1 MSALQRFENRKT
13 INAFFRQL
21 QQPLIHAL
29 IENDWPYW
37 LMSEQLPVEPR
48 LFDLPNHV
56 TYEDKTTYH
65 KNNKL
70 SEEGKAFEN
79 WCQKFSREC
88 SRVTFKP
95 APDGMAYP
103 MLISVRNANT
113 LREAR
118 GSSKGNRKYIHH
130 GIKSLLHFMEAN
142 PSVKAE
148 ETIILTPYLKQCSLW
163 MEALQQ
169 HEKLM
174 GIRVDT
180 PESMQGWEGLYCWW
194 DMVVCVERTRGVLV
208 AGRHERTLRVDDTT
222 SKGSRSHQ

>member
-1 MSALQRFENRKT
+1 
-13 INAFFRQL
+13 
-21 QQPLIHAL
+21 
-29 IENDWPYW
+29 
-37 LMSEQLPVEPR
+37 
-48 LFDLPNHV
+48 
-56 TYEDKTTYH
+56 
-65 KNNKL
+65 
-70 SEEGKAFEN
+70 
-79 WCQKFSREC
+79 
-88 SRVTFKP
+88 
-95 APDGMAYP
+95 
-103 MLISVRNANT
+103 
-113 LREAR
+113 
-118 GSSKGNRKYIHH
+118 
-130 GIKSLLHFMEAN
+130 MEAN
-142 PSVKAE
+142 LSVKAE